1 MAVLDFPFT
10 CPNGHTFR
18 ANAKLRARCPT
29 CTQLARR
36 TGKEE
41 GDSNGTVHPKLD
53 TSSTGDIVPVDV
65 KPHKP
70 PSSPI
75 ARVLRQGRP
84 RMPVKKPS
92 KAPIVAP
99 VKKAVSAPVKKLASA
114 RTSANGLVTRQRAA
128 RGHTPVV
135 RKMPKK
141 FARAKTTETG
151 KARPFWEEVAERV
164 KFW

>member
-10 CPNGHTFR
+10 CPNGHSFR

-36 TGKEE
+36 TGKEGVEFAE
-41 GDSNGTVHPKLD
+41 GSN
-53 TSSTGDIVPVDV
+53 SNEA
-65 KPHKP
+65 KPEAKPIEKPIHKP

-84 RMPVKKPS
+84 RMPVKKP
-92 KAPIVAP
+92 VAP
-99 VKKAVSAPVKKLASA
+99 KVPVKASVKTPIKKLAS
-114 RTSANGLVTRQRAA
+114 TSANGLVTRQRAA